1 MSGKTHKELSLT
13 LIHQGKVRDIYAIDN
28 DYMLI
33 VASDRLSAFDV
44 IFDQPDTLH
53 EREAIAKVCALRL
66 NLAMPMLLDDMDNQV
81 DTLFAALP
89 ERLYL
94 LDDTG
99 RVVYRTVVGS
109 PGFDLDAW
117 EGAIAQYC
125 AVPAALAGA

>member
-1 MSGKTHKELSLT
+1 VRLNN
-13 LIHQGKVRDIYAIDN
+13 IYHQYRTQVDFYCIYIQEAHPHDGWQ
-28 DYMLI
+28 
-33 VASDRLSAFDV
+33 VAMNLDDDV